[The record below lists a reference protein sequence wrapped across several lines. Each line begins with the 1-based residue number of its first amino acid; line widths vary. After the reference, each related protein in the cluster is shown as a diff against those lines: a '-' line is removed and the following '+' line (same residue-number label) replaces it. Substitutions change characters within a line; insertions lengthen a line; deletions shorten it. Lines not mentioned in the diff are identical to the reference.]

1 MKKAMANKWKGIVFF
16 TLLFSFLLLAGSRPV
31 SAAITSTQKC
41 RVVFAN
47 SNGVVSNDTFRKWA
61 KTVDKGSYIQLP
73 TVNRTGY
80 KCVWVEKSG
89 SKEIKY
95 STGRRVK
102 ITKNTKFCLRYYK
115 LYTVRYYT
123 MNGKK
128 EYTSLR
134 DQGYKG
140 ESLMMPLC
148 PSATG
153 YRILGW
159 STSVNGKVTKL
170 EGDTVRVTGN
180 MKFYLIGKKITGVN
194 LRKYNG
200 TVWKVVDTSS
210 GNATFP
216 AVNLNSANMCLG
228 WSRTKGKTSD
238 PEYKTGD
245 KIPTKTGNYY
255 MVVFSSSQDRAPA
268 TIQHPVKHET
278 VYFVGDSRTVG
289 LKSALG
295 SSVPSNV
302 DFVCKGGQGLDWFRQ
317 EGYKELVS
325 KLAQQ
330 SKNTKKAVI
339 INLGVNDLSN
349 INSYVTYMKKVSE
362 NLQKN
367 YNCEM
372 YYLSVNPINSAMIR
386 SYGGATRTEAQVA
399 YFNKIIYQKLCSG
412 SNRAFTYINTCT
424 NLQKYGWISNRYDSG
439 IYDGLHYS
447 NETTLRIYDYC
458 IKKLN
463 A

>member
-31 SAAITSTQKC
+31 SAATTSTQKC

-278 VYFVGDSRTVG
+278 VYFVGDSRLVG
-289 LKSALG
+289 LKAALG
-295 SSVPSNV
+295 STVPSN
-302 DFVCKGGQGLDWFRQ
+302 DRFCSKGGQDLTGSDR
-317 EGYKELVS
+317 KDI
-325 KLAQQ
+325 
-330 SKNTKKAVI
+330 KN
-339 INLGVNDLSN
+339 L
-349 INSYVTYMKKVSE
+349 
-362 NLQKN
+362 
-367 YNCEM
+367 
-372 YYLSVNPINSAMIR
+372 
-386 SYGGATRTEAQVA
+386 
-399 YFNKIIYQKLCSG
+399 
-412 SNRAFTYINTCT
+412 
-424 NLQKYGWISNRYDSG
+424 
-439 IYDGLHYS
+439 
-447 NETTLRIYDYC
+447 
-458 IKKLN
+458 
-463 A
+463 

>member
-1 MKKAMANKWKGIVFF
+1 MRKVMTNKWRGLVFL
-16 TLLFSFLLLAGSRPV
+16 TLMFGFLLLAGSRPV
-31 SAAITSTQKC
+31 AAETTSTEKC

-61 KTVDKGSYIQLP
+61 RTVDKGSYIQLP

-80 KCVWVEKSG
+80 KCIWVEKSG
-89 SKEIKY
+89 SKELKY
-95 STGRRVK
+95 SAGRRVR

-153 YRILGW
+153 YKILGW

-180 MKFYLIGKKITGVN
+180 MKFYLVGKKITGVN
-194 LRKYNG
+194 LRRYDG
-200 TVWKVVDTSS
+200 TVWKVADTSS

-238 PEYKTGD
+238 PEYKAGD

-255 MVVFSSSQDRAPA
+255 MVVFMQSQDRAPA
-268 TIQHPVKHET
+268 VIQQPAKHEM
-278 VYFVGDSRTVG
+278 VYFVGDSRTVY
-289 LKSALG
+289 LERVLG
-295 SSVPSNV
+295 HSVSSNV
-302 DFVCKGGQGLDWFRQ
+302 DFVCSSGQGLTWFRQ
-317 EGYKELVS
+317 EGYRELLS
-325 KLAQQ
+325 KLSKQ
-330 SKNTKKAVI
+330 SRNTKKAVVV
-339 INLGVNDLSN
+339 NLGVNDLSN
-349 INSYVTYMKKVSE
+349 INSYVTYMKAMAN
-362 NLQKN
+362 NLQNN
-367 YNCEM
+367 YNCDM
-372 YYLSVNPINSAMIR
+372 YYMSVNPVNSAVIR
-386 SYGGATRTEAQVA
+386 ANEGYVRTEAQIA
-399 YFNKIIYQKLCSG
+399 SFNRTIYQKLCSG
-412 SNRAFTYINTCT
+412 SNSMFTYINTCT
-424 NLQKYGWISNRYDSG
+424 VLQKYGWISNRFDSG
-439 IYDGLHYS
+439 ISDGVHYS
-447 NETTLRIYDYC
+447 AATTLRIYDYC
-458 IKKLN
+458 IKRLN